1 MPWYEAAERMGTTAY
16 SWLPLGRKTWQEQLR
31 LGQQV
36 NSTPEPKPAA
46 SARATVPEPE
56 PASPSLHTLTSF
68 TSFCQTFWQ
77 GLAKKG
83 AEGKAISELPLG
95 ALTAAFIRAGEKVRL
110 LEPRKR
116 SENTLRNLTVDLF
129 VKQSEQDDGLQAL
142 FTQLGQDGKGFD
154 LLVEGES
161 SASLGNTALIDL
173 GSAPALTCRPL
184 HTSLH
189 RPPAPPHRTV
199 TSTTPTLCAG
209 KDALIWFKPLPSNST
224 RRGKVFHMDLKGNRG
239 HGGE

>member
-16 SWLPLGRKTWQEQLR
+16 SWLPLGQKTWQEQLR

-116 SENTLRNLTVDLF
+116 SENTLRNLLVDLF

-142 FTQLGQDGKGFD
+142 FTHLWQEGKGVD

-161 SASLGNTALIDL
+161 SASLGNTALLDL

-189 RPPAPPHRTV
+189 RPPRSTPPYRNVNNPHVVRREGRPHLVQAAP
-199 TSTTPTLCAG
+199 
-209 KDALIWFKPLPSNST
+209 I
-224 RRGKVFHMDLKGNRG
+224 
-239 HGGE
+239 